1 MAGKIE
7 IAKCYI
13 SVIPSLEGSQA
24 TITKELT
31 GITST
36 ASEKAGDEG
45 GSKFGEKFGAGL
57 KKAAAAVGAATVAT
71 TAAAVKGISTLTTQ
85 AVKNFGDYEQLVGGV
100 EKLFGSSADT
110 VIKNADAA
118 FKSAGL
124 SANEYMET
132 VTGFSAA
139 LINSLG
145 GDTEAAAALA
155 DTALQDMADNA
166 NVFGSDM
173 ESVMTTYQSL
183 SKGQFQTLDNLK
195 LGFAGTKTGAEEM
208 VAAAEK
214 LDPTFKAQRDS
225 TGKLTL
231 AYGDLVKAI
240 HIVQTDMNITGTT
253 SKEAAS
259 TIQGSL
265 GMLSAS
271 WTNLLTGLGDESA
284 DLGTLF
290 DNVIESALTV
300 VDNIQ
305 PIATR
310 AVQGIATLIQKIAPV
325 VANNLPQIVNTL
337 MPALTSAVISLISS
351 LSSVLPT
358 LLKTVS
364 DLIIKVLPVFMQML
378 PTILSS
384 LFDMITALATWLAE
398 GDNVNQIIQ
407 GILDLVTLLAN
418 QLDVILPVLLP
429 AVVKIIGAVATE
441 LSSPENIKTILTAVV
456 LVIKAIVDGII
467 AAAPDFVM
475 AIYNIGQQIYNTI
488 SQFLNWM
495 ADLITPGLEFFINK
509 FRSWG
514 ETVKN
519 WVLTLITNVKNS
531 FTTWLTNVKTA
542 FSDGFEAIKTKISDV
557 INGIKG
563 FVTDAINTI
572 AGLPDKALSIG
583 KDLISGL
590 WNGISDKTQWVL
602 DQIAGLGTKITNKVK
617 KVFGVASPS
626 KVFAEIGGF
635 LAEGLGVGFDDEIG
649 NVQSDMLKS
658 ADGLTASMTGE
669 ITAVGTSNTSTVAS
683 GNTINAGGNTINVY
697 AAEGQDVNQLAE
709 IISEK
714 LDEMTRR
721 KGAIFA

>member
-7 IAKCYI
+7 VAKAYVTI
-13 SVIPSLEGSQA
+13 VPSLEGSQA

-45 GSKFGEKFGAGL
+45 GSKFGEKFGGAL
-57 KKAAAAVGAATVAT
+57 KKAAVAVGAATAAVT
-71 TAAAVKGISTLTTQ
+71 TKAVKGLASITTE
-85 AVKNFGDYEQLVGGV
+85 AVKDFGEYEQLVGGV
-100 EKLFGSSADT
+100 KKLFGSSADT
-110 VIKNADAA
+110 VIANADAA
-118 FKSAGL
+118 FKTAGK
-124 SANEYMET
+124 SANDYMET

-145 GDTEAAAALA
+145 GDTEAAADMADMALR
-155 DTALQDMADNA
+155 DMADNA
-166 NVFGSDM
+166 NVFGTDM
-173 ESVMTTYQSL
+173 EAVTAVYGSL
-183 SKGQFQTLDNLK
+183 SRGMYTTLDNLK
-195 LGFAGTKTGAEEM
+195 LGFAGTKAGATQM
-208 VAAAEK
+208 VEAAEK
-214 LDPTFKAQRDS
+214 IDPTFKAQRDS

-231 AYGDLVKAI
+231 AYSDLVKAI
-240 HIVQTDMNITGTT
+240 HIVQDDMKITGTT
-253 SKEAAS
+253 SNEAAT

-290 DNVIESALTV
+290 DNVIDSALTV
-300 VDNIQ
+300 VSNIE
-305 PIATR
+305 PVVER
-310 AVQGIATLIQKIAPV
+310 AIQGFATLLQKAGPILANLLPSIVSTLGPAFISTV
-325 VANNLPQIVNTL
+325 VTL
-337 MPALTSAVISLISS
+337 IES
-351 LSSVLPT
+351 LSSVLPI
-358 LLKTVS
+358 LLKTINQ
-364 DLIIKVLPVFMQML
+364 LIIAVLPVFMQML

-441 LSSPENIKTILTAVV
+441 LSSPENIKTVLTAVV

-519 WVLTLITNVKNS
+519 WVLTLITNVKTS
-531 FTTWLTNVKTA
+531 FSTWLTNIKTA

-669 ITAVGTSNTSTVAS
+669 ITAVGTSNASTVAS

-721 KGAIFA
+721 KGAVYA

>member
-7 IAKCYI
+7 VAKAYVTI
-13 SVIPSLEGSQA
+13 VPSLEGSQA

-71 TAAAVKGISTLTTQ
+71 TAAAVKGISTLTTE
-85 AVKNFGDYEQLVGGV
+85 AVKNFGEYEQLVGGV
-100 EKLFGSSADT
+100 EKLFGSSAGT
-110 VIKNADAA
+110 VIQNADAA

-145 GDTEAAAALA
+145 GDTEAAASLA

-166 NVFGSDM
+166 NVFGSSMD
-173 ESVMTTYQSL
+173 SVMATYSSL

-195 LGFAGTKTGAEEM
+195 LGFAGTKAGAEEM

-231 AYGDLVKAI
+231 AYGDLVEAI

-310 AVQGIATLIQKIAPV
+310 AVQGIATLIQKLAPV

-407 GILDLVTLLAN
+407 GILDLVTLLAG
-418 QLDVILPVLLP
+418 QLDIILPILFP
-429 AVVKIIGAVATE
+429 ALIKIIGAVATE
-441 LSSPENIKTILTAVV
+441 LSSPENIKTVLTAVV

-509 FRSWG
+509 FKSWG
-514 ETVKN
+514 ESIKN
-519 WVLTLITNVKNS
+519 WISGLITNVKEKFS
-531 FTTWLTNVKTA
+531 VWLTNIKTA
-542 FSDGFEAIKTKISDV
+542 FSDGFEAVKTKIND
-557 INGIKG
+557 IITGIKT
-563 FVTDAINTI
+563 FVSDTI
-572 AGLPDKALSIG
+572 TTLKELPEKALSIG
-583 KDLISGL
+583 KDLLGGL

-635 LAEGLGVGFDDEIG
+635 LAEGLGVGFDDEIS

-669 ITAVGTSNTSTVAS
+669 ITAVGTSNASTVAS

-709 IISEK
+709 VISEK

-721 KGAIFA
+721 KGAVYA